1 MKLTR
6 EEREKYKAEFV
17 ADYSIDIPNGHI
29 TEDAA
34 DFWLS
39 KIDTILEERR
49 EKVREGIDKL
59 GKELTQGYTG
69 SVINGAILAYRN
81 VLNLPI
87 LTKQEC
93 VEGLNN
99 TDLPYETPLHTQGLE
114 DNK

>member
-1 MKLTR
+1 MKLTQT
-6 EEREKYKAEFV
+6 EKEKIKRNYFQYHYEKRDTIV
-17 ADYSIDIPNGHI
+17 PADI
-29 TEDAA
+29 A